1 MNIVRTSSTDQDFIA
16 LVKLLDQELAIVDG
30 DDHAFYHQ
38 FNSIDLLKHTI
49 VLYENNIPVGCGA
62 IKKFDD
68 TSVEVKRMYTL
79 PETRG
84 KGVAT
89 KVLLELEK
97 WAKELNYKYTILET
111 GKRLPDAIA
120 LYQKNGYEIIPNYGQ
135 YVGIENSVCFRKEL
149 E

>member
-38 FNSIDLLKHTI
+38 FNSIDVLKHTI

-68 TSVEVKRMYTL
+68 TSAEVKRMYTL
-79 PETRG
+79 NKTRG

>member
-1 MNIVRTSSTDQDFIA
+1 MNIVRTNSANQDFIN

-38 FNSIDLLKHTI
+38 FNSINVLKHTI
-49 VLYENNIPVGCGA
+49 VLYESDIPVGCGA
-62 IKKFDD
+62 IKKFDE
-68 TSVEVKRMYTL
+68 TSAEVKRMFTL

-84 KGVAT
+84 KGIAT
-89 KVLLELEK
+89 KVLFELEK

-120 LYQKNGYEIIPNYGQ
+120 LYRKNGYEIIPNYGQ

-149 E
+149 K

>member
-38 FNSIDLLKHTI
+38 FNSINVLKHTI

-68 TSVEVKRMYTL
+68 TSAEVKRMYTL
-79 PETRG
+79 NKTRG

>member
-1 MNIVRTSSTDQDFIA
+1 MNSVRTSSTDQDFIA

-68 TSVEVKRMYTL
+68 TSAEVKRMYTL
-79 PETRG
+79 NKTRG

>member
-1 MNIVRTSSTDQDFIA
+1 MNSVRTSSTDQDFIA

-38 FNSIDLLKHTI
+38 FNSIDVLKHTI

-68 TSVEVKRMYTL
+68 TSAEVKRMYTL
-79 PETRG
+79 TETRG

>member
-38 FNSIDLLKHTI
+38 FNSIDVLKHTI

-68 TSVEVKRMYTL
+68 TSVEVQRLYTL

>member
-1 MNIVRTSSTDQDFIA
+1 MNIVRTNSTNQDFIN

-38 FNSIDLLKHTI
+38 FNNIDVLKHTI

-62 IKKFDD
+62 IKEYDE
-68 TSVEVKRMYTL
+68 TSAEVKRMYTL

-84 KGVAT
+84 KGIAT
-89 KVLLELEK
+89 KVLFELEK

-111 GKRLPDAIA
+111 GKRQVEAIN
-120 LYQKNGYEIIPNYGQ
+120 LYKKTGYQIISNYGQ
-135 YVGIENSVCFRKEL
+135 YEGIENSVCFRKEL
-149 E
+149 K

>member
-1 MNIVRTSSTDQDFIA
+1 MNSVRTSSTDQDFIA

-38 FNSIDLLKHTI
+38 FNSINVLKHTI

-68 TSVEVKRMYTL
+68 TSAEVKRMYTL
-79 PETRG
+79 TETRG

>member
-1 MNIVRTSSTDQDFIA
+1 MNTVRTNSTNQDFIK
-16 LVKLLDQELAIVDG
+16 LVELLDQELAIVDG

-38 FNSIDLLKHTI
+38 FNNIDVLKRTI

-62 IKKFDD
+62 IKEFDK
-68 TSVEVKRMYTL
+68 TSAEVKRMYTL

-84 KGVAT
+84 KGIAT

-97 WAKELNYKYTILET
+97 WAKELNYKYSILET
-111 GKRLPDAIA
+111 GKRLPHAIA
-120 LYQKNGYEIIPNYGQ
+120 LYQKNGYEIISNYGQ

-149 E
+149 K

>member
-111 GKRLPDAIA
+111 GKRQPDAIA

>member
-1 MNIVRTSSTDQDFIA
+1 MNSVRTSSTDQDFIA

-38 FNSIDLLKHTI
+38 FNSINVLKHTI

-68 TSVEVKRMYTL
+68 TSAEVKRMYTL
-79 PETRG
+79 NKTRG